1 MATYQEFKDSLIGKL
16 ATSNDPELVEM
27 VEALIT
33 YTDGLIE
40 VYVAPGTP
48 PPLPNS
54 GNSRSMAPGIA
65 TDDDSEPKPPLPGQ
79 GTTSKIS

>member
-1 MATYQEFKDSLIGKL
+1 MTYQEFKDSLIGKL

-33 YTDGLIE
+33 YSDGLIE

-48 PPLPNS
+48 PPLPNI
-54 GNSRSMAPGIA
+54 GVGSRSLADTG
-65 TDDDSEPKPPLPGQ
+65 SETTPPLPPIGN
-79 GTTSKIS
+79 GSKITEA

>member
-1 MATYQEFKDSLIGKL
+1 MTYQEFKDSLIGKL

-48 PPLPNS
+48 PPLPPLG
-54 GNSRSMAPGIA
+54 GNGRAA
-65 TDDDSEPKPPLPGQ
+65 ADNDTDNKPPLPPLSG
-79 GTTSKIS
+79 GGKIV